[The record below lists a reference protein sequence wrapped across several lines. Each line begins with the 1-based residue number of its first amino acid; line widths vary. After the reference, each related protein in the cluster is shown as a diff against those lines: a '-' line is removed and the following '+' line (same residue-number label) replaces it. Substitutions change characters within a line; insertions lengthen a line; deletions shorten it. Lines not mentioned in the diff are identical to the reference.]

1 MLSRLHPLL
10 LAALMGKAG
19 KDGQLGVHP
28 VVLQVLLQALHA
40 GHAVVA
46 VRRIADELGV
56 VFADDDQNG
65 DFLDRC
71 KVNVMPE
78 VVLEIPGAPEIILV
92 RVQEGGTARCTDG
105 AGTQFFGMCEEKAV
119 DESSRWMR
127 PPGKRGARTATW
139 SRSASSL
146 AWRT

>member
-1 MLSRLHPLL
+1 MKETPGPLREQKLRRLLFIGLIQKSEISFKEMLSRLRPLL

-56 VFADDDQNG
+56 VFAVVTKKQITKEQKDENTDNDQNG
-65 DFLDRC
+65 TFW
-71 KVNVMPE
+71 
-78 VVLEIPGAPEIILV
+78 
-92 RVQEGGTARCTDG
+92 TA
-105 AGTQFFGMCEEKAV
+105 
-119 DESSRWMR
+119 
-127 PPGKRGARTATW
+127 ARST
-139 SRSASSL
+139 SCPK
-146 AWRT
+146 

>member
-78 VVLEIPGAPEIILV
+78 VVLEIPGARNNPRPGSGRWDGPVHRWRRHAVFRDV
-92 RVQEGGTARCTDG
+92 RR
-105 AGTQFFGMCEEKAV
+105 
-119 DESSRWMR
+119 ES
-127 PPGKRGARTATW
+127 G
-139 SRSASSL
+139 
-146 AWRT
+146 

>member
-92 RVQEGGTARCTDG
+92 RVQEGGTARVHRWRRH
-105 AGTQFFGMCEEKAV
+105 AV
-119 DESSRWMR
+119 FRDVRRES
-127 PPGKRGARTATW
+127 G
-139 SRSASSL
+139 
-146 AWRT
+146 

>member
-105 AGTQFFGMCEEKAV
+105 AGTQFSGCAK
-119 DESSRWMR
+119 RKRLTNW
-127 PPGKRGARTATW
+127 PPPEWPNRKNLSVSTPG
-139 SRSASSL
+139 
-146 AWRT
+146 